1 MEVKRYLFQSP
12 YSSSVQVG
20 RADPS
25 SSTEKETKSNT
36 TALDIPASQTQTD
49 ATAFKATQVQEVKP
63 TVSSNNILD
72 TYA

>member
-12 YSSSVQVG
+12 YSSPVQVG

-25 SSTEKETKSNT
+25 STSESKPQQDTSG
-36 TALDIPASQTQTD
+36 LDGAINKTQNEAASFQ
-49 ATAFKATQVQEVKP
+49 ATQVEEVKP